1 MKTKYD
7 WIVIGGGVSG
17 ITIAEILV
25 REGKSVLLLEK
36 NDSLVSETSKEFH
49 EWFHSGALHTLAP
62 DNLLT
67 LRYLLGAT
75 DDMFEF
81 YGSFERMNIS
91 PTEKGIK
98 ISSSGWFNK
107 NLIDF
112 RFKKHKWNPV
122 WLAMVSRSV
131 SIIEKIKKHDWLR
144 RRAGSEYAGSQVKLS
159 NWFSHVGPQFKG
171 KESFYTKTSPDFT
184 MNSRVLLGDIL
195 SAAISQGLMIQTNEE
210 VLDIKET
217 SDHVSVK
224 TNNEE
229 YIGKNTVVSSPDAI
243 SKIFGTK
250 IKIGYA
256 PMAIVEDVPEDA
268 VSFVELDYYLSKC
281 INLLTKGNGIGQAG
295 GITLNKEAEIK
306 PYLNYIL
313 KEHKKRN
320 PSIKLID
327 TYVGIKK
334 ELVMKGQSR
343 NYLYHINQNSPKVWS
358 VILGKFTLAFSM
370 APEFYRRNY
379 HKNPSKSVKPFK
391 NVDNS
396 LLSDTSWLEIVK
408 NK

>member
-112 RFKKHKWNPV
+112 RFKKHRWNPV

-144 RRAGSEYAGSQVKLS
+144 RRAGSEYAGSQVKLR
-159 NWFSHVGPQFKG
+159 NWLSHAGPQLKG
-171 KESFYTKTSPDFT
+171 KESFYTVTSPDFT

-195 SAAISQGLMIQTNEE
+195 SAAISQGLVIHTNEE

-224 TNNEE
+224 TKNEE
-229 YIGKNTVVSSPDAI
+229 YIGLNTVVSSPDAI

-268 VSFVELDYYLSKC
+268 ASFVELDYYLSKC

-295 GITLNKEAEIK
+295 GITLNKESEIE

-327 TYVGIKK
+327 TYIGIKK

-358 VILGKFTLAFSM
+358 VVLGKFTLAFSM

-379 HKNPSKSVKPFK
+379 QKNPSKTVKPFK

-396 LLSDTSWLEIVK
+396 LLADTSWLEIVK